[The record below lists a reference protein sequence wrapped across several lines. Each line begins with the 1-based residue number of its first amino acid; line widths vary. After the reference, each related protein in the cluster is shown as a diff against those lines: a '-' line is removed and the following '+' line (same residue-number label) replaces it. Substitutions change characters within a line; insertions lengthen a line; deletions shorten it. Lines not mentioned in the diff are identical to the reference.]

1 MPKSAIQSLLPSV
14 VAFLKK
20 RHGQYIAGAW
30 HVDKKAPLIEVKTPA
45 TGDIVARVAH
55 ASEDDLEAA
64 VKAAREGF
72 ESSEWSNMLPSDRAA
87 LLFKLADMLED
98 KKYELSQIEAIDCG
112 FSMQMM
118 NSIGIKLAAD
128 QLRYYAGWIT
138 KLNGETITNSRPREE
153 GHDYLTYTQKEPVGV
168 VAQIIPWNFPLGMAV
183 QKLAPALAAGCTVV
197 MKPAEETPLSALYLA
212 SLIDKVGFPKGVFN
226 LLNGYGRKTGA
237 ALASHSGVDKVA
249 FTGSTDVGK
258 EIIKASSESLKK
270 VTLEL
275 GGKSPVV
282 IMPDADLSKAIPA
295 AARAIFFLSGQNCMA
310 GSRLFVHADVHDEVV
325 AGLTEIAKALT
336 IGSEFNGDGF
346 VGNFD
351 VGPLISE
358 RQVVRVL
365 SYIDIGVAEGA
376 TVAAG
381 GKRANVS
388 VGCFVEPTIFT
399 GCTAD
404 MRIVREEIFGP
415 VLTVQKFKTV
425 DVDEVAAL
433 ANDSIYGLS
442 ASVWTRD
449 LAKGH
454 KIANKIKSGQVG
466 INVHA
471 AIDAAVPFGGYKQS
485 GWGREFGR
493 EGLEPYLETKAITA
507 YL

>member
-1 MPKSAIQSLLPSV
+1 MPKSAIQSMLPSV
-14 VAFLKK
+14 AAFLKK

-30 HVDKKAPLIEVKTPA
+30 QVDKKAQLIEVKSPA
-45 TGDIVARVAH
+45 TGDVVARIAH
-55 ASEDDLEAA
+55 ACEDDVEAA
-64 VKAAREGF
+64 VIAARQGF
-72 ESSEWSNMLPSDRAA
+72 EGNEWSKMVPNDRAA
-87 LLFKLADMLED
+87 LLFKLADTLED

-128 QLRYYAGWIT
+128 QLRYYAGWVT
-138 KLNGETITNSRPREE
+138 KLNGETITNSRPREDD
-153 GHDYLTYTQKEPVGV
+153 HDFLTYTKKEPVGV
-168 VAQIIPWNFPLGMAV
+168 VAQIIPWNFPLGMAI

-237 ALASHSGVDKVA
+237 ALASHRGVDKVA

-258 EIIKASSESLKK
+258 EIIKASSDSLKK

-282 IMPDADLSKAIPA
+282 IMPDANLSSAIPA

-325 AGLTEIAKALT
+325 SGLKEIASSLT

-346 VGNFD
+346 AGQFD

-365 SYIDIGVAEGA
+365 SYIDIGMAEGA
-376 TVAAG
+376 TLLTG
-381 GKRANVS
+381 GKRAS
-388 VGCFVEPTIFT
+388 IGVGYFVEPTIFT
-399 GCTAD
+399 DCTPE

-415 VLTVQKFKTV
+415 VLTVQKFNTV
-425 DVDEVAAL
+425 DVEEVAAL

-442 ASVWTRD
+442 ASVWTCD
-449 LAKGH
+449 LAKAH
-454 KIANKIKSGQVG
+454 RIANRIKSGQVG

-471 AIDAAVPFGGYKQS
+471 AIDTAVPFGGYKQS